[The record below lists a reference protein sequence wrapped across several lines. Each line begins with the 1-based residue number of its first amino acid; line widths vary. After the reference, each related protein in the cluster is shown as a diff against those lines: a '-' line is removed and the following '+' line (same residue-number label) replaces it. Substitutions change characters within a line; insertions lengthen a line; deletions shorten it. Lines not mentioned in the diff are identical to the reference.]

1 MLGFDNLSLSMYTN
15 LQNSIISFGHVD
27 MAMCLRQERQ
37 GLSKWFW
44 DYVSLKWIIPNY
56 RYLFTIYY

>member
-1 MLGFDNLSLSMYTN
+1 MLGFDNLSLLMYTN

-44 DYVSLKWIIPNY
+44 DYVSLKWICNS
-56 RYLFTIYY
+56 